1 MKKIFLMFSFCIF
14 MFASDATTTIVNEG
28 LNLPKIT
35 IQDASNLN
43 DKNLQSQFF
52 KLILGD
58 LKVGATFDVDDGYYT
73 SSYEGDYSSNL
84 TTNPSLIVRYELNGD
99 VYTELALRV
108 KVIDGKSGKV
118 LYESNF
124 SQKNGAKF
132 PFLAHNAVSEI
143 VKNFGYSDVDWMN
156 KMLIYA
162 VYTSS
167 ANSSIFVSDYTLTY
181 QKEVLSGGLN
191 IFPKW
196 GSKDQDEFYYTHYV
210 NDVEPVIYKYNL
222 RNAKKTKILEGS
234 GMLTVSDVS
243 SDGTKLLITD
253 APSDQPDIF
262 LYDLRSR
269 NKTKITN
276 YPGIDVNGNFVD
288 DDTKVVFVSDRLGYP
303 NVFATDINGDGIEQ
317 MVFHGKNNSSI
328 STSGNYV
335 VYSSREENKD
345 FNLYLISTKT
355 DYIRQLTA
363 GGKNLFPRFSHDGG
377 TVVFIKDANYQS
389 AVGIIR
395 INENK
400 SFQFPLKIGKFQSL
414 DW

>member
-1 MKKIFLMFSFCIF
+1 MKKILLMFSFCIF
-14 MFASDATTTIVNEG
+14 MFANDATTTIVNEG
-28 LNLPKIT
+28 LTLPKVIV
-35 IQDASNLN
+35 QDASNLS
-43 DKNLQSQFF
+43 DKSLQSQFF

-58 LKVGATFDVDDGYYT
+58 LKVGATFDIDDEYYT
-73 SSYEGDYSSNL
+73 SSYDGDYSSNL
-84 TTNPSLIVRYELNGD
+84 TQNASLIVRYELSTDGSQLNLK
-99 VYTELALRV
+99 T
-108 KVIDGKSGKV
+108 KVLDGKNGTT
-118 LYESNF
+118 LHESSF
-124 SQKNGAKF
+124 SQKNNAKF
-132 PFLAHNAVSEI
+132 PFLAHNAISEI
-143 VKNFGYSDVDWMN
+143 VKNFGYSNVDWMN
-156 KMLIYA
+156 EMLIYA

-167 ANSSIFVSDYTLTY
+167 ANSSIFISDYTLTY

-243 SDGTKLLITD
+243 SDATKLLITD
-253 APSDQPDIF
+253 APNDQPDIF
-262 LYDLRSR
+262 LYDLRSK

-288 DDTKVVFVSDRLGYP
+288 GDSKVVFVSDRLGYP
-303 NVFATDINGDGIEQ
+303 NIFATDLNGSGIEQ
-317 MVFHGKNNSSI
+317 MVFHGRNNNSI

-335 VYSSREENKD
+335 VYSSREQNRD
-345 FNLYLISTKT
+345 FNLYLISTNT
-355 DYIRQLTA
+355 DYIRQLTG

-377 TVVFIKDANYQS
+377 TVVFIKDSGYQS
-389 AVGIIR
+389 AVGLIR

-400 SFQFPLKIGKFQSL
+400 SFQFPLRVGKIQSL